1 MVLAGC
7 AVVDQYS
14 GRAVVYNLEAEQTL
28 EQGLLLNVVRAYLRR
43 PMQFTTVSTI
53 TGVAS
58 ASAGVQYA
66 LPTNV
71 PFRPATQGATGIAAF
86 PPLPTWLF
94 SGSMS
99 GGPAFTV
106 PVLDTQEFY
115 QGILKAIP
123 GQIWD
128 LFIQANYP
136 PDLLFN
142 VFVQKVVMHAGEKD
156 ECHTDECE
164 FVFVNYPG
172 DDTQIDMFQT
182 FTEYLLQLGLTTEQ
196 SKPRPVE
203 FKHPASLN
211 IRYVGNESPDGK
223 VQVLGPP
230 GGSAPEAPPAARP
243 FKICFAPPTAEENG
257 FVDTSS
263 LCGWKP
269 PEQKAGEPKP
279 RKPKPESADGEI
291 AASGLASLSLKPSS
305 KFIHDLIL
313 RYPETRTRLTHFLSK
328 SPVKVKITIYMRST
342 EGMIYYLGE
351 LVRRQ
356 FNNDGPRE
364 TFEKEYKAYG
374 TKRDTELCKE
384 ASETSEV
391 CKNIFH
397 LHQGSAPEPGAV
409 VSVFYE
415 GRWFSLPQ
423 PSKIDRSSLTFEFL
437 KQQIALNSSAKGLPQ
452 SSVITSAGP

>member
-1 MVLAGC
+1 
-7 AVVDQYS
+7 
-14 GRAVVYNLEAEQTL
+14 
-28 EQGLLLNVVRAYLRR
+28 
-43 PMQFTTVSTI
+43 MQFTTVSTI

-58 ASAGVQYA
+58 ASAGVQYT

-71 PFRPATQGATGIAAF
+71 PFRPVTQGATGIAAF

-142 VFVQKVVMHAGEKD
+142 VFVQKVVMHAGDKD
-156 ECHTDECE
+156 ECHTERCE

-203 FKHPASLN
+203 FKNPASLN
-211 IRYVGNESPDGK
+211 IRYVGNELPNGK

-230 GGSAPEAPPAARP
+230 GGSSNSEAAPAARP
-243 FKICFAPPTAEENG
+243 FKICFTPSAATNDL
-257 FVDTSS
+257 VDPSS
-263 LCGWKP
+263 LCGWKSP
-269 PEQKAGEPKP
+269 EPKRGEP
-279 RKPKPESADGEI
+279 RKPQPETTDGEI
-291 AASGLASLSLKPSS
+291 AASGSASLSLTVSREFIQKLTD
-305 KFIHDLIL
+305 KFPVAKKLFTPF
-313 RYPETRTRLTHFLSK
+313 RSEK
-328 SPVKVKITIYMRST
+328 PVKVKITIYMRST
-342 EGMIYYLGE
+342 EGIIYYLGE

-356 FNNDGPRE
+356 FNDQHPVE
-364 TFEKEYKAYG
+364 TFEKEYKGYR
-374 TKRDTELCKE
+374 TDRDTELCQQQND
-384 ASETSEV
+384 V
-391 CKNIFH
+391 CKHIFN

-409 VSVFYE
+409 VSVFYD
-415 GRWFSLPQ
+415 GRWFSLPSSTPDQ
-423 PSKIDRSSLTFEFL
+423 IDRSSLTFEFV
-437 KQQIALNSSAKGLPQ
+437 KQLVALNSSAKGLPQ